1 MDMIKFVSLVLFFCL
16 VGCAAMPAVVSS
28 LNLAATVLPIIDS
41 FYDTVWAAK
50 NSAGK
55 LQAATLILQQ
65 ADLLVAQIKSPTKA
79 TAADQGQLPGQAR
92 ILQAQAQQL

>member
-1 MDMIKFVSLVLFFCL
+1 MSMMKFVSLGLFFCL
-16 VGCAAMPAVVSS
+16 TGCAAIPAVVSS

-41 FYDTVWAAK
+41 FYDTVWDAK
-50 NSAGK
+50 NSSSK

-65 ADLLVAQIKSPTKA
+65 ADPLVVKIKSPTKG
-79 TAADQGQLPGQAR
+79 TAADQEQLQAQAK